1 MAQHIVSGGA
11 QVVDAESF
19 SALTNVSRETLR
31 RLIQYESLLQ
41 KWQKS
46 INLVSANTLPEL
58 WRRHMLDSS
67 QLAALAPDNARVWID
82 LGSGGGF
89 PGLVIAILLRERPG
103 FHMHLVESDQRKCVF
118 LREVARLT
126 DAPATVHAL
135 RIEDFAAKPALS
147 ADIVSARALA
157 PLDRLFG
164 WAAPLFGPD
173 TLGLLLKGQ
182 GVRDE
187 LTLARKNWIFDAEL
201 SPSQSDPVGSV
212 LKVRGLHGPDGQT
225 RPR

>member
-1 MAQHIVSGGA
+1 MTQHIVSGGP

-19 SALTNVSRETLR
+19 SALTNVSRETLD
-31 RLIQYESLLQ
+31 RLLTYEALLR

-46 INLVSANTLPEL
+46 INLVSAATLPEL
-58 WRRHMLDSS
+58 WRRHMLDSA
-67 QLAALAPDNARVWID
+67 QLAGLAPESARRWID

-118 LREVARLT
+118 LREVARVT
-126 DAPATVHAL
+126 DAPVTVHAA
-135 RIEDFAAKPALS
+135 RIETFAEGVEPA
-147 ADIVSARALA
+147 DVVSARALA

-173 TLGLLLKGQ
+173 TIGLFLKGQ
-182 GVRDE
+182 GVQDE
-187 LTLARKNWIFDAEL
+187 LTLARESWIFDAEL
-201 SPSQSDPVGSV
+201 SPSQSDPQGSV
-212 LKVRGLHGPDGQT
+212 LKVRGLHGPDGKS
-225 RPR
+225 RA

>member
-1 MAQHIVSGGA
+1 MTQHIVSGGP

-19 SALTNVSRETLR
+19 SALTNVSRETLD
-31 RLIQYESLLQ
+31 RLLIYEALLR

-46 INLVSANTLPEL
+46 INLVSAASLPEL
-58 WRRHMLDSS
+58 WRRHMLDSA
-67 QLAALAPDNARVWID
+67 QLAGLAPESARRWID

-118 LREVARLT
+118 LREVARIT
-126 DAPATVHAL
+126 EAPVTVHAA
-135 RIEDFAAKPALS
+135 RIETFAERAEPA
-147 ADIVSARALA
+147 DVVSARALA

-173 TLGLLLKGQ
+173 TIGLFLKGQ
-182 GVRDE
+182 GVQDE
-187 LTLARKNWIFDAEL
+187 LTLARESWIFDAEL
-201 SPSQSDPVGSV
+201 SPSQSDPQGSV
-212 LKVRGLHGPDGQT
+212 LKVRGLHGPDGKS
-225 RPR
+225 RA